1 MCLIHAAY
9 WKCEDTDN
17 PEWRKVYVP
26 DTRGLLEMCGTPSCA
41 CFCMHPHPH
50 PLKDFK
56 PAEWKRRNIHTEYNT
71 TNLHTGAFM
80 LPKYVEELLEQEEER

>member
-1 MCLIHAAY
+1 MRAEHAQKGIPYISNKPCVSGTYTYESVRY
-9 WKCEDTDN
+9 WLFGFASK
-17 PEWRKVYVP
+17 KY
-26 DTRGLLEMCGTPSCA
+26 
-41 CFCMHPHPH
+41 H

-56 PAEWKRRNIHTEYNT
+56 PAEWKRRNIHTEYYT

>member
-1 MCLIHAAY
+1 MQKHAQ
-9 WKCEDTDN
+9 EG
-17 PEWRKVYVP
+17 VP
-26 DTRGLLEMCGTPSCA
+26 HISNKPCVSGTYTYESVRILA
-41 CFCMHPHPH
+41 VGFASKKYH

-56 PAEWKRRNIHTEYNT
+56 PAEWKRRNIHTEYYT